1 MNNKAG
7 KEGVKEE
14 SYDYDN
20 DFKVLPRKEKRGLVK
35 NAKTLLKL
43 QRENALLADAP
54 APPIEVEAEKGKGLA

>member
-14 SYDYDN
+14 SYDYGN

-43 QRENALLADAP
+43 QRENALADAP
-54 APPIEVEAEKGKGLA
+54 VPPNEAEKGKGLA

>member
-1 MNNKAG
+1 MNDKAE

-14 SYDYDN
+14 SYDYGN

-54 APPIEVEAEKGKGLA
+54 VPPNEAEKGLG